1 MSKINLKS
9 NISKTIKVLRLM
21 SRISKKYMITFLV
34 RAVSRSVLP
43 YISIFFSYKII
54 DAIIMGQTKNEI
66 MQYVYLMI
74 IINLLFGVLYK
85 VALHLNRAYS
95 NELDFTLERKIAM
108 KTFELDYTQVED
120 NEVMQLIGKA
130 NDGSNSNGGLQS
142 YTDYALEGILSSSLS
157 LLYGSI
163 LLISLFFVRDTEYNL
178 LIVKIINHPLSF
190 IVILLSLVF
199 PTIISLKVKV
209 SNNKKSY
216 DAMMGNIESNRKSR
230 YFYEICSNYKYGKD
244 IRLYNMQ
251 GMMRDEIEDCKL
263 LVEKTWKG
271 YTIFV
276 ALTNSLVVLG
286 NKILALV
293 AYLYVGFK
301 AYYGIITVGNVVVY
315 VGAITLISRGITN
328 IITCYSSLNLFNSY
342 LEHYFTF
349 LNIEPEMNYG
359 EVEGDILQDFT
370 IEFKNVSF
378 IYPNQIEP
386 TLRDVNLIVKPGEK
400 IALVG
405 KNGAGKTTLIKLLCR
420 LYEPSSGEILI
431 NNIPLYEYSKEFLNK
446 MFSIVFQDFKLFSYS
461 IKENIMSSFDGDED
475 KVILAAKQAG
485 IQSRIDSMEKGIDT
499 IIYQRNTEAGIEIS
513 GGEAQKIAIARALYK
528 DSPIVILDEPTAAL
542 DPRSEAEIYEKFNT
556 LIENKMSIF
565 ISHRMSS
572 TKFCDRVIVL
582 EEGSINEMGTHT
594 ELLKNKGIYYQMWQ
608 AQAKYYI

>member
-1 MSKINLKS
+1 MSKINLKG
-9 NISKTIKVLRLM
+9 NVSKTIKVLRLM
-21 SRISKKYMITFLV
+21 FRISKKYMFTFLV

-54 DAIIMGQTKNEI
+54 DAIIIGQTKNEI
-66 MQYVYLMI
+66 MQYVYLLI
-74 IINLLFGVLYK
+74 ILNLIFGVLYK

-95 NELDFTLERKIAM
+95 NELDYTLERKIAM
-108 KTFELDYTQVED
+108 KTFELDYTQIED

-142 YTDYALEGILSSSLS
+142 YTDHALEGILSSSLS
-157 LLYGSI
+157 LLYGSL

-190 IVILLSLVF
+190 IIILLSLVF
-199 PTIISLKVKV
+199 PTLISLKVKN

-216 DAMMGNIESNRKSR
+216 TTMMGNIESNRKSR

-271 YTIFV
+271 YTIYV

-286 NKILALV
+286 NKILALA

-301 AYYGIITVGNVVVY
+301 AYYELITVGNVVVY

-342 LEHYFTF
+342 LEHYFSF
-349 LNIEPEMNYG
+349 LNIEPKMNYG
-359 EVEGDILQDFT
+359 EVEGDTLQDFT

-378 IYPNQIEP
+378 IYPNQKEP
-386 TLRDVNLIVKPGEK
+386 TLKDVNLIVKPGEK

-431 NNIPLYEYSKEFLNK
+431 NNIPLHEYSKEFLNK
-446 MFSIVFQDFKLFSYS
+446 MFSVVFQDFKLFSYS
-461 IKENIMSSFDGDED
+461 IKENIMSNFEGDDD
-475 KVILAAKQAG
+475 KVMLAAKQAG
-485 IQSRIDSMEKGIDT
+485 IKSRIDSMEKGIDT

-542 DPRSEAEIYEKFNT
+542 DPKSEAEIYEKFNA
-556 LIENKMSIF
+556 LIKNKMSIF

-572 TKFCDRVIVL
+572 TKFCDRIVVL
-582 EEGSINEMGTHT
+582 EEGMINEMGTHT
-594 ELLKNKGIYYQMWQ
+594 ELLKNNGIYSQMWQ

>member
-9 NISKTIKVLRLM
+9 NISKTIKILRLM

-386 TLRDVNLIVKPGEK
+386 TLRDINLIVKPGEK

-594 ELLKNKGIYYQMWQ
+594 ELLKNNGIYYQMWQ

>member
-34 RAVSRSVLP
+34 RAVSLSVLP

-199 PTIISLKVKV
+199 PTIISLKVKI

-594 ELLKNKGIYYQMWQ
+594 ELLKNNGIYYQMWQ

>member
-74 IINLLFGVLYK
+74 ILNLFFGVVYK
-85 VALHLNRAYS
+85 VALHLNSAYS

-199 PTIISLKVKV
+199 PTIISLKVKT

-216 DAMMGNIESNRKSR
+216 DAMMVNIESNRKS
-230 YFYEICSNYKYGKD
+230 
-244 IRLYNMQ
+244 
-251 GMMRDEIEDCKL
+251 
-263 LVEKTWKG
+263 
-271 YTIFV
+271 
-276 ALTNSLVVLG
+276 
-286 NKILALV
+286 
-293 AYLYVGFK
+293 
-301 AYYGIITVGNVVVY
+301 
-315 VGAITLISRGITN
+315 
-328 IITCYSSLNLFNSY
+328 
-342 LEHYFTF
+342 
-349 LNIEPEMNYG
+349 
-359 EVEGDILQDFT
+359 LQ
-370 IEFKNVSF
+370 
-378 IYPNQIEP
+378 
-386 TLRDVNLIVKPGEK
+386 
-400 IALVG
+400 
-405 KNGAGKTTLIKLLCR
+405 C
-420 LYEPSSGEILI
+420 
-431 NNIPLYEYSKEFLNK
+431 
-446 MFSIVFQDFKLFSYS
+446 
-461 IKENIMSSFDGDED
+461 
-475 KVILAAKQAG
+475 
-485 IQSRIDSMEKGIDT
+485 
-499 IIYQRNTEAGIEIS
+499 
-513 GGEAQKIAIARALYK
+513 
-528 DSPIVILDEPTAAL
+528 
-542 DPRSEAEIYEKFNT
+542 
-556 LIENKMSIF
+556 
-565 ISHRMSS
+565 
-572 TKFCDRVIVL
+572 
-582 EEGSINEMGTHT
+582 
-594 ELLKNKGIYYQMWQ
+594 
-608 AQAKYYI
+608 